1 MIGFRLKLKKLSDGR
16 LMFSIP
22 IGYKLLLL
30 FIGMLILISLIV
42 TREEDGGSIFVRENT
57 IPLIMAVISL
67 LGAAYHERWIFDKNR
82 EQITHQ
88 NGLIVLHSSKI
99 YGIGYFDR
107 IDVSRMGMA
116 GRNETSNLT
125 AKMPVRRIWALSI
138 IEKTGKVRTIEIY
151 RRLQLSRAERDAST
165 LSDYCDLSLR
175 SCRDA

>member
-1 MIGFRLKLKKLSDGR
+1 MIGFRLRLKKLSDGR

-22 IGYKLLLL
+22 VRYKILLLG
-30 FIGMLILISLIV
+30 IGLLILVSLIV
-42 TREEDGGSIFVRENT
+42 TRAEGGGSIFIRQNA
-57 IPLIMAVISL
+57 IPLIICFLSL
-67 LGAAYHERWIFDKNR
+67 MGAAYHECWIFDKNQG
-82 EQITHQ
+82 QIIHQ
-88 NGLIVLHSSKI
+88 NGLIVFHSNHS
-99 YGIGYFDR
+99 YR
-107 IDVSRMGMA
+107 IEDFKQIEVSRMGMA